1 MKRSKPPPDDAR
13 FWAWYDEY
21 LQTDAWREKRLQVLA
36 RARNT
41 CEGCGLVK
49 STQVHHLTY
58 ERVGREM
65 LFDLV
70 AVCDDCHRE
79 IHRPE
84 GTKPALKP
92 AKLAGCTCVG
102 TFMSLGCPHHGV
114 MEALRQIPQ
123 VREAIRNG

>member
-1 MKRSKPPPDDAR
+1 MKRRPPTGEA
-13 FWAWYDEY
+13 FQAWYAEY
-21 LQTDAWREKRLQVLA
+21 LETDVWREKRLQVLA

-49 STQVHHLTY
+49 PTQVHHLTY

-79 IHRPE
+79 IHHPDD
-84 GTKPALKP
+84 KPARLKP
-92 AKLAGCTCVG
+92 ARLAGCTCVG
-102 TFMSLGCPHHGV
+102 TFTATSCPHHGV
-114 MEALRQIPQ
+114 RAAMQHINDNFGRSA
-123 VREAIRNG
+123 